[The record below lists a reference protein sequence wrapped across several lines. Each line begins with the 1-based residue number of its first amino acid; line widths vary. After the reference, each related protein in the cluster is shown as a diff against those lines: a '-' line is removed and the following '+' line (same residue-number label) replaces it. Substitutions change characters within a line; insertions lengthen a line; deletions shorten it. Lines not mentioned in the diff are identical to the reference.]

1 MSERGITDALTLN
14 DVLEL
19 AEAMNARRG
28 SDERFIELLG
38 ELSTSLAE
46 ITELMEQ
53 KAKSPEA
60 APALDVEAVGKAI
73 AAAIVAGLRSMPA
86 QAVTVQAPALQGTD
100 WSRIEIDLNR
110 DAFGRIGDRLT
121 LTRN

>member
-1 MSERGITDALTLN
+1 MSEG
-14 DVLEL
+14 
-19 AEAMNARRG
+19 G
-28 SDERFIELLG
+28 SKESLSLDERFVEILD

-46 ITELMEQ
+46 ITELMER
-53 KAKSPEA
+53 KAQSSD
-60 APALDVEAVGKAI
+60 APAALDVEGMGKAI

-86 QAVTVQAPALQGTD
+86 QAVTVQAPPLQGTD

-110 DAFGRIGDRLT
+110 DTFGRIGDKLT